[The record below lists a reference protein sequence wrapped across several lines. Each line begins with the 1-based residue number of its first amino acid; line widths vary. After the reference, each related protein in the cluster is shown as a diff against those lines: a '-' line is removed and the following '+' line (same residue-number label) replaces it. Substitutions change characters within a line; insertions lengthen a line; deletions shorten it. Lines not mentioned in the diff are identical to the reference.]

1 MGRHKSYGSR
11 FSWIKFLLALA
22 LPACLVAAA
31 WMGYALFVTHQTDRV
46 LGALVFI
53 VEIGVSIWIIYLL
66 RSSKYRWRTPSF
78 KLVIFS
84 LVGIVL
90 ICAFAGIEP
99 LASYKDTAL
108 DYAKTQ
114 GSKIAESMEATAPI
128 VTPPELKDTTSAVEK
143 VKPAVVMVEVED
155 GMGSGMIIDKL
166 GYVLTCYHVVEGAQ
180 SATVIL
186 TDGGQYQGTIVGK
199 NEMGDIAIIKI
210 TASGIDFPVMT
221 LGSSDKLEI
230 GEEVM
235 AVGYPLGLEG
245 GATVSKGIISAFR
258 YDEGLRYV
266 QTDAAINPGN
276 SGGPLID
283 LSGNVIGIATFKVVH
298 EAVEGMGFAIAIDS
312 VKPFVTEQIAREQAQ
327 RRAEETK
334 GKIEALE
341 REVLTLVNSERSS
354 RKIASLTWD
363 SELHG
368 IASEHSQEMAARGE
382 LFHSS
387 IDKPYAENCWGGSG
401 YWDASTIVDSWMGSD
416 KHRTWLLCPNLKRIG
431 IGITISDKGMY
442 ASWTFWRSET
452 NYSDWWYF
460 NGTSPPDW
468 WY

>member
-1 MGRHKSYGSR
+1 MPRHRSTRSP
-11 FSWIKFLLALA
+11 FSWIKLLLALA
-22 LPACLVAAA
+22 LPVCLVAAV
-31 WMGYALFVTHQTDRV
+31 WTGHALFVAHQTDRV

-53 VEIGVSIWIIYLL
+53 VEIGLSIWIMYLL
-66 RSSKYRWRTPSF
+66 RSSRYRRRTPSF

-84 LVGIVL
+84 LVGIALV
-90 ICAFAGIEP
+90 CAFAGIEP

-108 DYAKTQ
+108 DYAKSQ
-114 GSKIAESMEATAPI
+114 GSKIAESLEGTAPI
-128 VTPPELKDTTSAVEK
+128 VTLPESEDTISAVEK
-143 VKPAVVMVEVED
+143 VKPAVVMIEVVD
-155 GMGSGMIIDKL
+155 GTGSGMIIDKL

-186 TDGGQYQGTIVGK
+186 TGGGQYQGAVVGK
-199 NEMGDIAIIKI
+199 NEMVDIAIIKI
-210 TASGIDFPVMT
+210 TSSGIDFPVVT

-235 AVGYPLGLEG
+235 AVGYSLGLEG

-258 YDEGLRYV
+258 YEEGLRYV

-312 VKPFVTEQIAREQAQ
+312 VRPFITEQMAKEQAQ
-327 RRAEETK
+327 RRAEEAQ

-341 REVLTLVNSERSS
+341 REVLTLVNLERSS

-363 SELHG
+363 GELHR
-368 IASEHSQEMAARGE
+368 IASGHSQEMATRGE
-382 LFHSS
+382 LFHSP
-387 IDKPYAENCWGGSG
+387 IDEPYAENCWGGSG
-401 YWDASTIVDSWMGSD
+401 YWDASTIVGSWMGSE

-431 IGITISDKGMY
+431 VGIAISDKGVY

-452 NYSDWWYF
+452 AYSDWWYVD
-460 NGTSPPDW
+460 GTWPPDW